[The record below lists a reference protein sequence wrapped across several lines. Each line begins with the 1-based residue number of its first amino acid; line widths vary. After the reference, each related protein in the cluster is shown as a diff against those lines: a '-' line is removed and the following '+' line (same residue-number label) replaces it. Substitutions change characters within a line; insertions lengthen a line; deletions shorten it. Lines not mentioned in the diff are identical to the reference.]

1 MLWAAGNVF
10 LHVAQGHNVLGSR
23 QQTKDLV
30 AVLLLGHFD
39 LLHRELLP
47 QWVVAEEVVVHLAGG
62 LPAHQQGILRA
73 LEQLQSLG
81 GDHCT
86 QNRNRGGDSEG
97 TGVGIHSQNIFLEHL
112 LYIGLAKS

>member
-1 MLWAAGNVF
+1 MLWAAGNLF
-10 LHVAQGHNVLGSR
+10 LHVAQAHDVLGSR
-23 QQTKDLV
+23 QQTKDLI

-47 QWVVAEEVVVHLAGG
+47 QRVVTEEVVVYLAGR

-86 QNRNRGGDSEG
+86 QNRNRGRDSEG
-97 TGVGIHSQNIFLEHL
+97 TGVGLHSQNIFLEHL
-112 LYIGLAKS
+112 LYIGLDKS